1 MGAALLAYRRRVGIG
16 IGAGVVTGAPGF
28 FLRAVLP
35 MCPPAWG
42 KQANEASG

>member
-1 MGAALLAYRRRVGIG
+1 MGAALPMQCRRVG

-35 MCPPAWG
+35 TCSLAWG
-42 KQANEASG
+42 KQTNEALG